1 MRLLLPPLILLLQCC
16 RMHPSDHGHQ
26 VLAELLAA
34 PLMRAV
40 WEATAGDALSEADH
54 RRHPRLPD
62 LPAPMIP
69 DTADEIPGVCAM
81 LASAGWGPAPAPAQK
96 PCMARVTF

>member
-1 MRLLLPPLILLLQCC
+1 
-16 RMHPSDHGHQ
+16 

-34 PLMRAV
+34 PLMQAV

-54 RRHPRLPD
+54 RQHPRLPD

-69 DTADEIPGVCAM
+69 DTADEIPGICAM
-81 LASAGWGPAPAPAQK
+81 LASA
-96 PCMARVTF
+96 C